1 MGIKKSRDSTF
12 TVVKSGFQIS
22 KDGIRRTGRYA
33 DPMGQEK
40 EEEEQDPVQFL
51 PKKLQKKWMRLP
63 ESKKQVYKEQ
73 ALRAVRRKAGKKP
86 ISRQNRQ
93 RKRRYNMRKN

>member
-1 MGIKKSRDSTF
+1 MSMGIKKSRDSTF

-22 KDGIRRTGRYA
+22 KDGIRLAGRYA
-33 DPMGQEK
+33 DPMGQKK

-63 ESKKQVYKEQ
+63 EDKKQ
-73 ALRAVRRKAGKKP
+73 A
-86 ISRQNRQ
+86 
-93 RKRRYNMRKN
+93 